1 MNCNNESPLKIN
13 KMKGNSLKEIKRYS
27 ENFRCK
33 DGDGELTKKKVTH
46 KMRNRRESKKHKV
59 LQEQKS
65 SEVSPLTRRG

>member
-33 DGDGELTKKKVTH
+33 DRDGELTKKKVTQNE
-46 KMRNRRESKKHKV
+46 K
-59 LQEQKS
+59 QKGIK
-65 SEVSPLTRRG
+65 ET